1 MGHNFVYVYS
11 SLMARLGS
19 WTVWE
24 MTNAEGHDSTTGL
37 IDK

>member
-1 MGHNFVYVYS
+1 
-11 SLMARLGS
+11 LGL